1 MHPKKT
7 EILMIKKLTFIVVI
21 IQLTIMN
28 AYSQT
33 APFDFS
39 GMDKSV
45 KPGDDF
51 NMYVNGQWFKNTE
64 IPSDQSR
71 WGSFMILR
79 EENNKRLRS
88 IMEEAAANKTTT
100 DINIR
105 KIGDFFASAM
115 DTVQIEKLGSTPMR
129 TYMQRIDIIKNI
141 RDLVKE
147 CGYMHTLGLSPLY
160 SFYAYQDDKNSAKV
174 VAQFHQPRL
183 GLPEKG
189 YYFDQD
195 EHKKKIREAYTE
207 YITKLFAGAG
217 YTKERAAANA
227 SMILA
232 LETKLAGASK
242 SAIELRDPEAN
253 YHKMSSK
260 DFGALISHI
269 SFQELQASLLI
280 QQDTFI
286 VGQPDYFK
294 TLNDVILSTPFN
306 DLKEYL
312 KFGYLSGLAPYLSKD
327 FQKISFNFSKEFS
340 GQKVQQER
348 GKRMVDLI
356 NGKLGEMIGQIYVQ
370 KYFPPEAKSRMLEL
384 VHNLQSAYETRINAA
399 EWMSDVTKKKAIVKL
414 KGMLLKIG
422 YPDQWK
428 DYAALQISRNNF
440 VQNIINSNV
449 FEYNEMVE
457 KLKKPVD
464 KTEWLMSPAM
474 VNAYYNP
481 QTNEIAFPAGILQPP
496 FFNLAADDAINYGAI
511 GAVIGHEM
519 THGFDDQGRL
529 YDNEG
534 NLGDWWTAEDA
545 KAYES
550 RAQKVVDQYNAYTVY
565 DTVHVKGELTLG
577 ENIADLGGL
586 AIAFDAFKKTAEFK
600 EGKSIDG
607 YTPEQRFF
615 LGFGQ
620 IWRMKN
626 TQKMMLNRINT
637 DPHSPE
643 EFRIKGSVSNFTPWY
658 EAWKITPQDKLYKPE
673 NERIKVW

>member
-1 MHPKKT
+1 
-7 EILMIKKLTFIVVI
+7 
-21 IQLTIMN
+21 
-28 AYSQT
+28 
-33 APFDFS
+33 
-39 GMDKSV
+39 
-45 KPGDDF
+45 
-51 NMYVNGQWFKNTE
+51 
-64 IPSDQSR
+64 
-71 WGSFMILR
+71 
-79 EENNKRLRS
+79 
-88 IMEEAAANKTTT
+88 
-100 DINIR
+100 
-105 KIGDFFASAM
+105 
-115 DTVQIEKLGSTPMR
+115 
-129 TYMQRIDIIKNI
+129 
-141 RDLVKE
+141 
-147 CGYMHTLGLSPLY
+147 
-160 SFYAYQDDKNSAKV
+160 
-174 VAQFHQPRL
+174 
-183 GLPEKG
+183 
-189 YYFDQD
+189 
-195 EHKKKIREAYTE
+195 
-207 YITKLFAGAG
+207 
-217 YTKERAAANA
+217 
-227 SMILA
+227 
-232 LETKLAGASK
+232 
-242 SAIELRDPEAN
+242 
-253 YHKMSSK
+253 
-260 DFGALISHI
+260 
-269 SFQELQASLLI
+269 
-280 QQDTFI
+280 
-286 VGQPDYFK
+286 
-294 TLNDVILSTPFN
+294 
-306 DLKEYL
+306 
-312 KFGYLSGLAPYLSKD
+312 
-327 FQKISFNFSKEFS
+327 
-340 GQKVQQER
+340 
-348 GKRMVDLI
+348 
-356 NGKLGEMIGQIYVQ
+356 
-370 KYFPPEAKSRMLEL
+370 
-384 VHNLQSAYETRINAA
+384 
-399 EWMSDVTKKKAIVKL
+399 
-414 KGMLLKIG
+414 
-422 YPDQWK
+422 
-428 DYAALQISRNNF
+428 ALQISRNNF